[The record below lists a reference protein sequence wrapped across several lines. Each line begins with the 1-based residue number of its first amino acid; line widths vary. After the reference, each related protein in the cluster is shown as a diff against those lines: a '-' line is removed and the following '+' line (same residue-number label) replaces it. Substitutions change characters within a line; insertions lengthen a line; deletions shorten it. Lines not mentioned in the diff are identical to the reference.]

1 MKPNL
6 SVWLCDLTYDQQV
19 IAADTMPTNIAYLA
33 SYAKYNSDAENSFKL
48 FKYPDKLISAI
59 SNLDL
64 PDVIGFSHFSWN
76 NTLSLRLAEK
86 IKKINPKIIVVFG
99 GLQYPDDKELQIE
112 FLKKNRVIDFYV
124 YKEGEIAFSNLIN
137 LFVEY
142 DLDVEEIKSE
152 KDVIGAHYIRPN
164 GDVFISP
171 PAQRLKDQSS
181 YPSPYLSGMLDE
193 FFDENLM
200 PVLTTNR
207 GCPFTCTFCAEG
219 TSYYNVVNKFNKT
232 RVIDEIEYIAKKVS
246 GDKLGKMRKEVYI
259 SDSNFGMYKEDVSV
273 AEKFK
278 EVYEKYNWP
287 KGIIATTGKNHKI
300 RILEVAKIL
309 PGSVVYGLSA
319 SVQSMDVEVLKN
331 IRRSNIKSDT
341 ILDVAKEATK
351 NGTATYAE
359 IILALPG
366 DSLVKHL
373 DSAKQLI
380 NAKYDEIMS
389 RQLILFRGSE
399 MDSIESRKN
408 FGFKTKFRVLTKSYG
423 VYNFKENDNIAVS
436 EIEEVVVGGKNLTYY
451 DYLEARRF
459 NLVVNIFYN
468 HKYFSG
474 FLKILD
480 GANIDRYSWIIKI
493 FEKSKKNKNFKKLLD
508 QFTSAGEEELWN
520 DRDELLKFLSVEK
533 NIKNI
538 IDGEYGANLLAKYRI
553 VAIYDYMKEMCK
565 IAKESTLEL
574 LIDKNLYSKNL
585 EKFLLDLE
593 KYEYHKKGM
602 IFDPSLKSNTE
613 IFNYDIKSFEENKKL
628 KDKSIDFESFK
639 LKTIKEIN
647 FFRDEATA
655 SLIKNNVET
664 YGLSHSGLYKQM
676 TRVNIQKLYRKT
688 EYI

>member
-1 MKPNL
+1 M
-6 SVWLCDLTYDQQV
+6 
-19 IAADTMPTNIAYLA
+19 A
-33 SYAKYNSDAENSFKL
+33 
-48 FKYPDKLISAI
+48 
-59 SNLDL
+59 
-64 PDVIGFSHFSWN
+64 
-76 NTLSLRLAEK
+76 
-86 IKKINPKIIVVFG
+86 
-99 GLQYPDDKELQIE
+99 
-112 FLKKNRVIDFYV
+112 
-124 YKEGEIAFSNLIN
+124 
-137 LFVEY
+137 
-142 DLDVEEIKSE
+142 
-152 KDVIGAHYIRPN
+152 
-164 GDVFISP
+164 
-171 PAQRLKDQSS
+171 
-181 YPSPYLSGMLDE
+181 
-193 FFDENLM
+193 
-200 PVLTTNR
+200 
-207 GCPFTCTFCAEG
+207 
-219 TSYYNVVNKFNKT
+219 
-232 RVIDEIEYIAKKVS
+232 
-246 GDKLGKMRKEVYI
+246 
-259 SDSNFGMYKEDVSV
+259 
-273 AEKFK
+273 
-278 EVYEKYNWP
+278 

-520 DRDELLKFLSVEK
+520 DRDELLKFCQLK
-533 NIKNI
+533 
-538 IDGEYGANLLAKYRI
+538 
-553 VAIYDYMKEMCK
+553 K
-565 IAKESTLEL
+565 I
-574 LIDKNLYSKNL
+574 
-585 EKFLLDLE
+585 
-593 KYEYHKKGM
+593 
-602 IFDPSLKSNTE
+602 LK
-613 IFNYDIKSFEENKKL
+613 I
-628 KDKSIDFESFK
+628 
-639 LKTIKEIN
+639 
-647 FFRDEATA
+647 
-655 SLIKNNVET
+655 
-664 YGLSHSGLYKQM
+664 
-676 TRVNIQKLYRKT
+676 
-688 EYI
+688 